1 MTENDR
7 TSDIIDTT
15 DCLEAIGAFKA
26 MKNLLFVI
34 SLICLLILQL
44 VFWANHLGYIDKSAC
59 AGIDVQGK
67 CGSSQQCGIKNQCAQ
82 QAGDQCGPTGV
93 MTLAAVT
100 KDEPSDEPENSG
112 DSGKTEKTEVATN
125 QDRIRAR
132 AKEATKELAP
142 TETPAVEA
150 PIADATAGASE
161 EDTETRAEESA
172 DPGKFLLKCY
182 HVACVIRAC
191 NFILIVSATLY
202 SLILLISLKISL
214 IGRLGGI
221 NHISRAFFLS
231 LFVLVILLPWQRCF
245 PGMIVG
251 TLFMPGELFCGWNIT
266 ADTSIIENISYHLRF
281 IGMWLLVLLL
291 LIGAQRRSI
300 KWSTATLKRLGI
312 LH

>member
-1 MTENDR
+1 MTENER

-15 DCLEAIGAFKA
+15 DCLEAISAFKA
-26 MKNLLFVI
+26 MKNFLFII

-44 VFWANHLGYIDKSAC
+44 TFWTNHSGYIDKSAC
-59 AGIDVQGK
+59 AADAQEK
-67 CGSSQQCGIKNQCAQ
+67 CGSLQQCGAKDKCTQQTGDECAS
-82 QAGDQCGPTGV
+82 TGV
-93 MTLAAVT
+93 MTLAAVIENEPA
-100 KDEPSDEPENSG
+100 DETEKPE
-112 DSGKTEKTEVATN
+112 KPKKTEVATD

-142 TETPAVEA
+142 TETPAVDTPVADTTTTA
-150 PIADATAGASE
+150 PE
-161 EDTETRAEESA
+161 EDTEVEAEKTA
-172 DPGKFLLKCY
+172 DSEKFLLKCY

-191 NFILIVSATLY
+191 NFILIFSATLY
-202 SLILLISLKISL
+202 SLTLLISLKISL

-251 TLFMPGELFCGWNIT
+251 TLFTPGELFCGWNIR
-266 ADTSIIENISYHLRF
+266 ADISIIERISYHLRF

>member
-1 MTENDR
+1 MTENER

-15 DCLEAIGAFKA
+15 DCLEAISAFKA

-44 VFWANHLGYIDKSAC
+44 TFWINHLGYIDKDDC
-59 AGIDVQGK
+59 AAAGGTAAQEK
-67 CGSSQQCGIKNQCAQ
+67 CDTKTPSVQ
-82 QAGDQCGPTGV
+82 QAGDQCAGGV

-100 KDEPSDEPENSG
+100 KDEPTDEPEE
-112 DSGKTEKTEVATN
+112 TEITTN

-142 TETPAVEA
+142 PETPAVDTPTADTTAEA
-150 PIADATAGASE
+150 DEEETEVERSEIPIYRDPDPS
-161 EDTETRAEESA
+161 DT
-172 DPGKFLLKCY
+172 GKSLLKCR
-182 HVACVIRAC
+182 HISCVIRAC
-191 NFILIVSATLY
+191 NSILIISATLY
-202 SLILLISLKISL
+202 SLTLLISLKISL

-231 LFVLVILLPWQRCF
+231 LFVLVILLPWQQCF

-251 TLFMPGELFCGWNIT
+251 AMFTPDELLCGWNMT
-266 ADTSIIENISYHLRF
+266 ADTSILEQIFYHLRF

-291 LIGAQRRSI
+291 LIFAQRRSI